1 MPKEKRRLP
10 STTINAFGAHLQ
22 KVLDVDQGVG
32 DTPIIFLSWLGPI
45 ATGEIKDG
53 GFEGPFED
61 HVIAAVSYIQTLA
74 GTTT

>member
-1 MPKEKRRLP
+1 MDLDPLLPKEKRRLP

-32 DTPIIFLSWLGPI
+32 DTLIIFSSWLGPI

-53 GFEGPFED
+53 GFKGSFKD
-61 HVIAAVSYIQTLA
+61 HVIAAVRHMHQ
-74 GTTT
+74 